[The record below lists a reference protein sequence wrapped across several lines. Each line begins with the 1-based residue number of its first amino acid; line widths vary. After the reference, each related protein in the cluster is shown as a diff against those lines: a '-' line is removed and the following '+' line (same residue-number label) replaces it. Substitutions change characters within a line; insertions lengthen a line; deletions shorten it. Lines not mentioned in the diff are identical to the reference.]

1 MDLNSHCT
9 FISALSSIFTSQG
22 MVFLFAPKY
31 GLDLYQWQNDQMVKI
46 QSLESKEVDDYFN
59 VTTLPKD
66 MILDSNFP
74 NSLIAVPAL
83 L

>member
-1 MDLNSHCT
+1 
-9 FISALSSIFTSQG
+9 